1 MVNLY
6 VLMVENS
13 DDRYCVVYEGKPS
26 IMDVLN
32 GMSIEISDLETGD
45 YENIK
50 KMIDNDV
57 DEVTSNTIHIM
68 DYEATLTLQRITELY
83 KGNKNIVEIK
93 FVKDRL
99 ASKTTLNEIIDSR
112 FKNLKIERNSEDSIY
127 EYVGIFDDGD
137 ILGSK
142 AYLEFNC
149 DENIFELKEEEKQ
162 AYFLKCCGFKYLG
175 FSKASVDIIDSDTGD
190 LLETILEYNV

>member
-1 MVNLY
+1 MINLY
-6 VLMVENS
+6 VLMVENG
-13 DDRYCVVYEGKPS
+13 DDRFCVVYDEKPS
-26 IMDVLN
+26 ITDVLN

-57 DEVTSNTIHIM
+57 DEVTSNTIFIM
-68 DYEATLTLQRITELY
+68 DYEATLTLQRVTKLY
-83 KGNKNIVEIK
+83 KGNKNMVEIK

-99 ASKTTLNEIIDSR
+99 VSKTTLNEIMDSQ

-127 EYVGIFDDGD
+127 EFVGIFDDGD
-137 ILGSK
+137 VLGSK

-149 DENIFELKEEEKQ
+149 DEDILGLEKEEQQ
-162 AYFLKCCGFKYLG
+162 AYFLKFCGFKYMNIT
-175 FSKASVDIIDSDTGD
+175 KASVNIIDSDTGE
-190 LLETILEYNV
+190 LMETILEYNA

>member
-6 VLMVENS
+6 VLMVENG

-26 IMDVLN
+26 IMDVLD

-68 DYEATLTLQRITELY
+68 DYEATLTIQRVTELY
-83 KGNKNIVEIK
+83 KGNKNVTEIK

-99 ASKTTLNEIIDSR
+99 SSKTTLNEIMDSQ
-112 FKNLKIERNSEDSIY
+112 FFNLKIDRNSDDSIY
-127 EYVGIFDDGD
+127 EYVALFVNKDGE
-137 ILGSK
+137 K
-142 AYLEFNC
+142 TYLEFNC
-149 DENIFELKEEEKQ
+149 DENIFELKEEEQQ

-175 FSKASVDIIDSDTGD
+175 FSKASVDIIDSDTGE
-190 LLETILEYNV
+190 LLETILEYNA